1 MIQNLLILTE
11 PAANELKRIA
21 ASENKECKVR
31 IAIRGGG
38 CSGYKVHMDLT
49 SNPPD
54 PEMDLLYEDQGI
66 TFVVDYKSATF
77 FDGATLDFGGTMLD
91 RGFKWGFPRANGG
104 CGCGTSFTF

>member
-1 MIQNLLILTE
+1 MIQNLLNLTE
-11 PAANELKRIA
+11 VAALEIKRL
-21 ASENKECKVR
+21 ASQASQLPKVR
-31 IAIRGGG
+31 LACRGGG
-38 CSGYKVHMDLT
+38 CAGYTIHMDLT

-54 PEMDLLYEDQGI
+54 PEMDLLYENQGV

-91 RGFKWGFPRANGG
+91 RGFKWTFPQARGG